1 MATMNLWLVKKIPDR
16 RSGDVVAL
24 LSNWVSPR
32 LSESPPPLPP
42 GSEFRKPADGR
53 FCTDRRS
60 REQQQQPPPSLLRK
74 AMPTTMPMQVA
85 ADRTLGTRRN
95 ARGSSSSSHQLTC
108 VWSSRAFA
116 NHRPPILHRTL
127 RSCWPPTH
135 PHRHTVFG
143 ISAANK
149 ILLFEQIYSEKNT
162 GVVVVCHRNNTTIL
176 RFGFWGAHVA
186 PSCVPSGIILVN

>member
-85 ADRTLGTRRN
+85 ADRFGWLRLSID
-95 ARGSSSSSHQLTC
+95 SSAPLKGLITYPQRWVVIVNNSWH
-108 VWSSRAFA
+108 A
-116 NHRPPILHRTL
+116 N
-127 RSCWPPTH
+127 
-135 PHRHTVFG
+135 
-143 ISAANK
+143 N
-149 ILLFEQIYSEKNT
+149 
-162 GVVVVCHRNNTTIL
+162 
-176 RFGFWGAHVA
+176 
-186 PSCVPSGIILVN
+186 